1 MFNWI
6 HSLFSRDLAIDLGT
20 ANTLIYV
27 CGEGIIANEPSVVAF
42 RRSSQKNSS
51 SGGILAV
58 GKGAKEML
66 GRTPENIVAIRPI
79 KDGVIADFEV
89 TSDMLRHFIELAH
102 NRKALVKPR
111 IVIGIPSKVTEVE
124 RRAVREAAENA
135 GAREVFLV
143 EQPMAAAIGAG
154 MPISEPSGN
163 MIVDIGGG
171 TTDIAVISLNGIVF
185 SMSERVGGDKMNEAI
200 VEYMKENRELIIG
213 EPTAEIVKMGIGRAC
228 ILEDDDPQTM
238 NVKGQDQHKY
248 VPCVKEVSSEEIVE
262 ALKDPVAN
270 IAKTLSDALERMP
283 PELAGDIAERGV
295 ILAGGGALLKNLAE
309 HLTRVVGLHVTTADD
324 PLTAVVKG
332 AGKLLEDEDL
342 LHRVCLD

>member
-20 ANTLIYV
+20 ANTLVYV
-27 CGEGIIANEPSVVAF
+27 RGEGIIANEPSVVAIQKTSNNE
-42 RRSSQKNSS
+42 RR
-51 SGGILAV
+51 ILAV
-58 GKGAKEML
+58 GKSAKEML
-66 GRTPENIVAIRPI
+66 GRTPENIMAIRPV
-79 KDGVIADFEV
+79 KDGVIDEFAV

-111 IVIGIPSKVTEVE
+111 IVIGIPSQVTKVE

-171 TTDIAVISLNGIVF
+171 TTDIAVISLSGIVF
-185 SMSERVGGDKMNEAI
+185 SMSAKIGGDKMNQAI
-200 VEYMKENRELIIG
+200 VEYMKEHRELIIG

-228 ILEDDDPQTM
+228 ILEDEETQTM
-238 NVKGQDQHKY
+238 NVKGQDRIKS
-248 VPCVKEVSSEEIVE
+248 VPSVKEVSSDEIVE
-262 ALKDPVAN
+262 ALKDSVVV
-270 IAKTLSDALERMP
+270 IAKALTDALEKMP

-295 ILAGGGALLKNLAE
+295 ILAGGGALLRNLSDY
-309 HLTRVVGLHVTTADD
+309 LTKEVGLHVSVAEDA
-324 PLTAVVKG
+324 LTAVVKG

-342 LHRVCLD
+342 LHRVCVSEPE